1 MRPRRLLRIPRKL
14 LSSVKSKNFSLVL
27 VTHAVS
33 VNRKGN
39 HMSHELQDKKISEI
53 IAKCWVNPGFKQ
65 KLLSDTHATLQAEG
79 VQIPAGVTVNVL
91 ENSATVLNYVL
102 PSHPAGQSSDELS
115 DSDLMNVAG
124 GFPIWGFRM
133 EPKKPR

>member
-1 MRPRRLLRIPRKL
+1 M
-14 LSSVKSKNFSLVL
+14 KSKNFFLAL

-79 VQIPAGVTVNVL
+79 VQIPAGVTVNVV

-102 PSHPAGQSSDELS
+102 PPNPAELPSAELS

>member
-1 MRPRRLLRIPRKL
+1 
-14 LSSVKSKNFSLVL
+14 V
-27 VTHAVS
+27 
-33 VNRKGN
+33 VNLNLKENR
-39 HMSHELQDKKISEI
+39 MSYEVQDKKISEI
-53 IAKCWVNPGFKQ
+53 VAKCWADPGFKQ

-79 VQIPAGVTVNVL
+79 VQIPAGVTVNVV

-102 PSHPAGQSSDELS
+102 PSHPVGQSSDELS
-115 DSDLMNVAG
+115 DADLMNVAG